1 MFNQTQAFKQ
11 YLKNREDAI
20 ELEKMAEENSSRLFN
35 DKTFY
40 KAFVRD
46 LYSAKKEIIIYS
58 PFITKFRANY
68 YKNILEKIRRR
79 NIEVFIF
86 TRPVEEY
93 ESMIKPQIEHIL
105 KWLDNLGVCVYFP
118 GKYIHEKT
126 AIIDRE
132 ILWEGSLN
140 ILAHR
145 ASNEM
150 MRRTKSEESAMEVMN
165 YLGLNNKLAEGYKSK
180 YEKMYKSL
188 VGFSKSDRKQKIKL
202 FIAGAAVSM
211 IIWWIF
217 SIIGGMI
224 PVLRLIG
231 YLF

>member
-1 MFNQTQAFKQ
+1 MFNQAQAFRQ
-11 YLKNREDAI
+11 YLKNREEAI
-20 ELEKMAEENSSRLFN
+20 ELEKMAEDSSSRLFN

-40 KAFVRD
+40 RAFVRD

-68 YKNILEKIRRR
+68 YRNILEKIRRR

-86 TRPVEEY
+86 TRPIEEY
-93 ESMIKPQIEHIL
+93 DSMIKPQIERIL
-105 KWLDNLGVCVYFP
+105 EWFDELGICVYFP
-118 GKYIHEKT
+118 GKYIHEKV

-140 ILAHR
+140 IFAHR

-150 MRRTKSEESAMEVMN
+150 MRRTKNEESAIEVMN
-165 YLGLNNKLAEGYKSK
+165 YLSLNSKLAEGYKSK

-188 VGFSKSDRKQKIKL
+188 IGFRKSDRRQKIKI
-202 FIAGAAVSM
+202 FVAGVAVTV
-211 IIWWIF
+211 ILWWIF

-224 PVLRLIG
+224 PLLRLIG